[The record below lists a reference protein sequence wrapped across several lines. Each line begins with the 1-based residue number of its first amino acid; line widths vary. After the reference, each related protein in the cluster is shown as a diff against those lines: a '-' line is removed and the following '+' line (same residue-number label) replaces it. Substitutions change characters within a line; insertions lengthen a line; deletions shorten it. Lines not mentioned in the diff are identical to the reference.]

1 MLRLARQQTGRSLTV
16 ASKEALELYDQ
27 LQAIAAATPAFEPTV
42 DGLREHTEVYTQF
55 ATEPEGVAVETV
67 DAGGC
72 PGLLLSPADVGP
84 NEILLWLHGGG
95 YNLLEA
101 RHVARMVGHFAK
113 AMRVQALALD
123 FRRAPEHP
131 FPAAL
136 DDAVGAYAWCRD
148 QGYSWIGL
156 GGDSAGAGHAA
167 ATMLAVRQAGLP
179 LPDVGVLISG
189 WFDLNLTFPSLTER
203 DARDPMN
210 NAAGMAMLRD
220 HYLVGHSTDD
230 PLASPILGDL
240 TGLPPLYISVS
251 EDEVL
256 HDDSIEFAQR
266 AKAAGV
272 AVELEILDHVPH
284 VHTFWAGNLPE
295 ADSTIQRVAEW
306 AQAQR

>member
-1 MLRLARQQTGRSLTV
+1 V
-16 ASKEALELYDQ
+16 ATKEAFELYEQ
-27 LQAIAAATPAFEPTV
+27 LQAIAAAMPAFEPTV
-42 DGLREHTEVYTQF
+42 EGLRGHTDVYAQF

-72 PGLLLSPADVGP
+72 PALLLTPAEVRP

-113 AMRVQALALD
+113 AMRVRALALD
-123 FRRAPEHP
+123 FRRAPEHS

-136 DDAVGAYAWCRD
+136 DDAVSAYAWCRD
-148 QGYSWIGL
+148 EGYSWVGL
-156 GGDSAGAGHAA
+156 CGDSAGAGHAI
-167 ATMLAVRQAGLP
+167 ATMLAVRQSQQP
-179 LPDVGVLISG
+179 LPEAGVLISG
-189 WFDLNLTFPSLTER
+189 WFDLNLTLPSLTER

-220 HYLVGHSTDD
+220 HYLAGHSPED
-230 PLASPILGDL
+230 PLASPMLGDL
-240 TGLPPLYISVS
+240 AGLPPLYVSVS

-256 HDDSIEFAQR
+256 YDDSIEFAQR
-266 AKAAGV
+266 ATNAGV

-295 ADSTIQRVAEW
+295 ADSTIRRVAEW
-306 AQAQR
+306 AQSHR